1 MIICIIFNNFLE
13 KFCAVHF
20 CKWQYAYYEWLIAYK
35 ITVYNIDQVRQIHSN
50 SEISRKAVLFYCFM
64 TFIMA
69 IELKNLSKL
78 LTICSE

>member
-1 MIICIIFNNFLE
+1 MIICIIFNNFLQ
-13 KFCAVHF
+13 
-20 CKWQYAYYEWLIAYK
+20 KWTAQNFSKGQYAYCEWLTAYK
-35 ITVYNIDQVRQIHSN
+35 ITVYNIDQMRQIHSH

-69 IELKNLSKL
+69 IELKKLSKR